1 MLDGLS
7 KKENEK
13 DLAERAIMGEAPAFG
28 LLYDRYQPGI
38 FRFIYLKVGHR
49 EEAEDLTHQ
58 VFLSAWQNINSFK
71 DQGLPISSW
80 LYRIARNK
88 VIDHYRTKKNL
99 IDIEKVTEEVVV
111 EEKAG
116 EETIKK
122 MEIEVVYQ
130 SLSKLTPDQQ
140 EIIILRFVEEL
151 SYEEISKIIGKN
163 QGAIRV
169 LQFRAIRKL
178 KKMIGKKENNQD
190 NQWKPKD

>member
-1 MLDGLS
+1 MLDGLF
-7 KKENEK
+7 KKEDEK
-13 DLAERAIMGEAPAFG
+13 DLIERAIRGEASAFG

-58 VFLSAWQNINSFK
+58 VFLSAWQNIGTFS

-88 VIDHYRTKKNL
+88 VIDHYRTRKSL
-99 IDIEKVTEEVVV
+99 INIERVLEEVMIEDKA
-111 EEKAG
+111 EEGAV
-116 EETIKK
+116 KK
-122 MEIEVVYQ
+122 MEMEAVYRA
-130 SLSKLTPDQQ
+130 LSKLTPDQQ
-140 EIIILRFVEEL
+140 EIIVLRFVEEL
-151 SYEEISKIIGKN
+151 SYQEISKVVGKN

-178 KKMIGKKENNQD
+178 KKIMDKEGKEKQNNG
-190 NQWKPKD
+190 N